1 MHPPFDPGVSAVQG
15 YAEQALWTAA
25 VAWENGAEGASRSLN
40 PIEELL
46 GQDAEPDTAFFID
59 SWTVGAAV
67 ASENYLRRRGLQN
80 IREREAR
87 AVTPLSAFVSFFV
100 ADPVVP
106 AVAAG
111 PHEQAFWPPVPEPR
125 FAAQRPELS
134 HDGEAQEDANEA
146 VARPHTREAACRLL
160 GVTLTSSPE
169 QIKAAYRKMAS
180 RYHPDRMES
189 ANLGEQQRATE
200 RMASIN
206 EAHRL
211 LCESQGAR
219 SV

>member
-25 VAWENGAEGASRSLN
+25 AAWENGAEGASRSLN

-111 PHEQAFWPPVPEPR
+111 PHEQAF
-125 FAAQRPELS
+125 
-134 HDGEAQEDANEA
+134 
-146 VARPHTREAACRLL
+146 
-160 GVTLTSSPE
+160 
-169 QIKAAYRKMAS
+169 
-180 RYHPDRMES
+180 
-189 ANLGEQQRATE
+189 
-200 RMASIN
+200 
-206 EAHRL
+206 
-211 LCESQGAR
+211 
-219 SV
+219 